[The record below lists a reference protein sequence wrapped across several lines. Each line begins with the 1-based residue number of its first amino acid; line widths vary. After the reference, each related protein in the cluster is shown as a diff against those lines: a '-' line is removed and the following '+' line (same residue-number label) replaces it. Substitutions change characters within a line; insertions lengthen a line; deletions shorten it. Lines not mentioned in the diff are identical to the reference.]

1 MSLCRAALLASNLAI
16 ANVNAIQLATLSDT
30 NTIDN
35 AMDTTDYVDWVLEH
49 QPTRSN
55 LGGEGPDEN
64 EPEEMRIPGVKE
76 VNGVKLDLVVRI
88 NEDKQDRPYEAN
100 NAGNNKVRDGFGIT
114 NVKSGGVAHLNFR
127 FTAAGEDATWYPSNT
142 HKLQFKFTIY
152 DVDESSKVKEEV
164 WFDTPVDHLY
174 LAENHSFHE
183 ICDDGNGGQGGNNTL
198 ENPLYFVS
206 TDRGNGEDNPTHG
219 PNELSPKQE
228 RRAITVA
235 YQDKS
240 EWNITFKATMI
251 DPNGRKK
258 GGRNFMW
265 AGGSHVPDAQACTE
279 WAEPTFPW
287 AICDKNNGSN
297 VVTNNLG
304 GLGPHKG
311 ENTPEEIR
319 YAGVATVHGHQ
330 VARVVK
336 AAAGYE
342 AWDVSRNQ
350 EHSDASIQG
359 CFGAINVRHESKAT
373 LTFTFVQT
381 GTDDPAKFDHD
392 DGFGFTVYDLD
403 NYDNYDNEERV
414 RFITKPHSWMYPG
427 NEVEKIEG
435 QDGTFK
441 STATGNGTDNVLTKD
456 DARDWDQIRKSVRV
470 MYQGIASWKVM
481 FDVRGGTEGR
491 NFLFGGCLHLP
502 EDVRLGVD
510 AHKHVGVY
518 HVDHGD
524 HDFNSR

>member
-1 MSLCRAALLASNLAI
+1 
-16 ANVNAIQLATLSDT
+16 
-30 NTIDN
+30 
-35 AMDTTDYVDWVLEH
+35 
-49 QPTRSN
+49 
-55 LGGEGPDEN
+55 
-64 EPEEMRIPGVKE
+64 MR
-76 VNGVKLDLVVRI
+76 
-88 NEDKQDRPYEAN
+88 
-100 NAGNNKVRDGFGIT
+100 
-114 NVKSGGVAHLNFR
+114 
-127 FTAAGEDATWYPSNT
+127 
-142 HKLQFKFTIY
+142 
-152 DVDESSKVKEEV
+152 
-164 WFDTPVDHLY
+164 
-174 LAENHSFHE
+174 
-183 ICDDGNGGQGGNNTL
+183 
-198 ENPLYFVS
+198 
-206 TDRGNGEDNPTHG
+206 
-219 PNELSPKQE
+219 
-228 RRAITVA
+228 
-235 YQDKS
+235 
-240 EWNITFKATMI
+240 

-265 AGGSHVPDAQACTE
+265 AGGSNVPDAQACTE

-287 AICDKNNGSN
+287 AICDKNSDSN

-330 VARVVK
+330 LDLVVK
-336 AAAGYE
+336 ADKGYE
-342 AWDVSRNQ
+342 AWNVSRNTVITD
-350 EHSDASIQG
+350 HSDASIHG

-381 GTDDPAKFDHD
+381 GTDNPAKFDHD

-441 STATGNGTDNVLTKD
+441 STSTGNGTDNVLTKD

-470 MYQGIASWKVM
+470 MYQGHASWQVELS
-481 FDVRGGTEGR
+481 VQGGTEGR

-502 EDVRLGVD
+502 EDVVMRNH
-510 AHKHVGVY
+510 AYKHVTY
-518 HVDHGD
+518 EHPD
-524 HDFNSR
+524 R